1 MTALPASLPASA
13 SDATTVPAPDAVEL
27 VSVRARA
34 AREAS
39 RALAVATRAHKDQA
53 LVAMGAALLEN
64 AESILEAN
72 AEDMRRGE
80 ENGTSAPMLD
90 RLRLDVGRIEGL
102 RDALEELAAL
112 PDPIGEVIR
121 GQTLP
126 NGLRLRQLR
135 VPLGVVGVIYEA
147 RPNVTVDIA
156 GIGLKSGNAVLLRGG
171 SAAAATNAAL
181 IDVLRQTLVRH
192 GLPADA
198 VQTVDDGGRPAA
210 RAMMTAVGLI
220 DLLVP
225 RGGHGLIQDVVQNSR
240 VPVVQTGEGNVHLYL
255 DADADAER
263 SVPIAINAKVQR
275 PSVCNAA
282 ETLLVHADAS
292 ETGAA
297 VMRALAEQGVALHTD
312 ARAAAW
318 VPELDTVEATE
329 LDWVTEYGDLTMAVR
344 VVDSL
349 QDALEHI
356 RTYSTGHTEA
366 IITDSVS
373 SQRAFIAGVDSA
385 AVIIN
390 ASTRFTD
397 GGQLGLGAEV
407 GISTQKMHARGP
419 MGLSELT
426 TTQWIVEGDGHVR
439 S

>member
-1 MTALPASLPASA
+1 MTAISA
-13 SDATTVPAPDAVEL
+13 PVPVSATDAAATPGPDAVEL
-27 VSVRARA
+27 VASRARA
-34 AREAS
+34 ARVAA
-39 RALAVATRAHKDQA
+39 RALAGATRQEKDDA
-53 LVAMGAALLEN
+53 LRAIGAALVEQ
-64 AESILEAN
+64 AARIIEAN
-72 AEDMRRGE
+72 GEDLRRGRDS
-80 ENGTSAPMLD
+80 GTSDSLLD
-90 RLRLDVGRIEGL
+90 RLRLDAERIDGL
-102 RDALEELAAL
+102 RSALEELAGL
-112 PDPIGEVIR
+112 PDPIGEVTR

-126 NGLRLRQLR
+126 NGLRLRQVR

-171 SAAAATNAAL
+171 SAAASSNAVL
-181 IDVLRQTLVRH
+181 IDIIRTTLAAC

-198 VQTVDDGGRPAA
+198 VQSVDDGGRPAA

-225 RGGHGLIQDVVQNSR
+225 RGGHGLIQDVVLNSR

-255 DADADAER
+255 DADAGAER
-263 SVPIAINAKVQR
+263 SVAIAVNGKVQR
-275 PSVCNAA
+275 PSVCNAT
-282 ETLLVHADAS
+282 ETLLVHADAAR
-292 ETGAA
+292 TGAT
-297 VMRALAEQGVALHTD
+297 VLRALAAQGVSLHAD
-312 ARAAAW
+312 ERAAAW
-318 VPELDTVEATE
+318 VPELPTVPATE
-329 LDWVTEYGDLTMAVR
+329 EDWATEYGDLEIAVH

-349 QDALEHI
+349 DEALEHI

-366 IITDSVS
+366 IVTDSLA

-385 AVIIN
+385 AVMIN

-439 S
+439 A